1 LARRFFCKNKT
12 RVKKS
17 ITMLTTRSMLMPVL
31 VVAWWYCA
39 GTCLAFELQVQA
51 ASFRHLQY
59 TRASRRIMARHVQSE
74 MMDRRTVAARAGLLA
89 GAALCGADPVLADAT
104 ARRPPPAAR
113 LAGKLDQVR
122 ALSTQFSLDASSKY
136 QAEPNLG
143 PSPEPRPVAG
153 RHPPCLASG

>member
-1 LARRFFCKNKT
+1 
-12 RVKKS
+12 
-17 ITMLTTRSMLMPVL
+17 MLTTRSMLMPVL

-113 LAGKLDQVR
+113 LAGRLDQVR
-122 ALSTQFSLDASSKY
+122 GRSL
-136 QAEPNLG
+136 
-143 PSPEPRPVAG
+143 V
-153 RHPPCLASG
+153 